1 MHWVAA
7 QKVLL
12 ARWKGSSRHEGS
24 VASYVRMAETRE
36 ETSPSPCFLQ
46 EYHGTFIEPISTTYT
61 LVPIIGETKLLLNSD
76 IVIPLSAYFSDTF
89 GGGDYSN
96 ANTES
101 KNWREKT
108 TGAVWRGGACGGR
121 NKAENWTRFHRHCF
135 VFMMN
140 ETYVHS
146 LELDAKVAG
155 GSETCKPQPYTTYHQ
170 LIP

>member
-1 MHWVAA
+1 
-7 QKVLL
+7 
-12 ARWKGSSRHEGS
+12 
-24 VASYVRMAETRE
+24 MAETRE
-36 ETSPSPCFLQ
+36 EASLSPCFLQ

-76 IVIPLSAYFSDTF
+76 LVIPLSAYFSDTF